1 MRRNRLACAVAALLA
16 TASTTAH
23 ADPEVQALA
32 IAAGVVI
39 VAASVADTPK
49 REEPDAIALELGRFD
64 PIKNVQPATT
74 FGGEY
79 RVGRSLWWELRP
91 FAGAGFT
98 SQQSL
103 YGYGGIRIAT
113 YWGERVV
120 ITPSFAVGAYS
131 RGEGK
136 NLGNPPV
143 LGRFGIDVEYR
154 LDNDLRVG
162 VAYHHFS
169 NGKALGQS
177 NNPGTEVIGLTLW
190 LPIR

>member
-1 MRRNRLACAVAALLA
+1 MRRNPLSCAVAALLA

-23 ADPEVQALA
+23 ADAEVQALA
-32 IAAGVVI
+32 IAAGVVV
-39 VAASVADTPK
+39 VAATVADTAK
-49 REEPDAIALELGRFD
+49 REESDQISLEVGRFD
-64 PIKNVQPATT
+64 PIKNVKPATT
-74 FGGEY
+74 VGGEY
-79 RVGRSLWWELRP
+79 RVGRLLWWALRP

-113 YWGERVV
+113 YWGERLV

-136 NLGNPPV
+136 DLGNPPV

-154 LDNDLRVG
+154 FDNDMRVG
-162 VAYHHFS
+162 AAYHHYS

-177 NNPGTEVIGLTLW
+177 SNPGTEVIGLTFSLA
-190 LPIR
+190 IR

>member
-1 MRRNRLACAVAALLA
+1 MRRDLLPRALAALLA
-16 TASTTAH
+16 CTAASVH
-23 ADPEVQALA
+23 ADTEVQALA
-32 IAAGVVI
+32 IAAGAVI
-39 VAASVADTPK
+39 VAAELADTPP
-49 REEPDAIALELGRFD
+49 REEPDAIALEIGRFD
-64 PIKNVQPATT
+64 AIKNAQPATA

-79 RVGRSLWWELRP
+79 RFGGLLWWQLRP

-103 YGYGGIRIAT
+103 YGYAGIRIAT

-120 ITPSFAVGAYS
+120 ITPSFALGAYH

-136 NLGNPPV
+136 DLGNPPV
-143 LGRFGIDVEYR
+143 LGRFGIDLEYR

-177 NNPGTEVIGLTLW
+177 YNPGTEVVGITLL